1 MPGTLTFKLADLKEI
16 AEHAIA
22 AKEFS
27 AAPDVLHDPAVHH
40 GGKVKTKDGWPDAS
54 SIDRSK
60 LRPALVL
67 VKGDGVGLMSN
78 GLPRL
83 LKAEGSAAPKVVYAK
98 GLNPEVDAIEVLKSK
113 TARIMGDDYCEIT
126 LTRLPEKVIE
136 ALHRG
141 LTKLQIRVN
150 KSSLSWK
157 CL

>member
-27 AAPDVLHDPAVHH
+27 VAPDVLFDPAVHH
-40 GGKVKTKDGWPDAS
+40 GGKVKSKNGWPDANN
-54 SIDRSK
+54 IDRSK
-60 LRPALVL
+60 LKPALVL
-67 VKGDGVGLMSN
+67 VKDHGVGLMSN

-83 LKAEGSAAPKVVYAK
+83 LKAEGSESSKIVYAK
-98 GLNPEVDAIEVLKSK
+98 GLNPEIDPFDVWWDKA
-113 TARIMGDDYCEIT
+113 ADIMGGDDCVIT
-126 LTRLPEKVIE
+126 LTRLPEMVVQ
-136 ALHRG
+136 ALDRG

-150 KSSLSWK
+150 KTSLSWK